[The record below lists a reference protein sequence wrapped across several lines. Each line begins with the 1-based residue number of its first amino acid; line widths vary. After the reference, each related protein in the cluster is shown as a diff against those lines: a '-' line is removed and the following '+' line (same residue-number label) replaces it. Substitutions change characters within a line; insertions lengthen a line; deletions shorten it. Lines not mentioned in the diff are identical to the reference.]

1 MAKIILRE
9 VEMGY
14 SQESLGGKWMANS
27 GTFRK
32 GIKRPGQ
39 GKHGSPR
46 ASLAAREAIA
56 RFVDGNTE
64 RLQGWL
70 DEIAERDGP
79 RAAFQ
84 CVVDLLE
91 FHCPKLARQERT
103 GLGDGPEHIIVSWAD
118 GTTLK

>member
-1 MAKIILRE
+1 
-9 VEMGY
+9 
-14 SQESLGGKWMANS
+14 MANS

-32 GIKRPGQ
+32 GEKRPNQ

-56 RFVDGNTE
+56 RFVDGNTD

-79 RAAFQ
+79 KAAFQ

-91 FHCPKLARQERT
+91 FHCPKLARREHSNAD
-103 GLGDGPEHIIVSWAD
+103 DGPVTMIVKWAD
-118 GTTLK
+118 E

>member
-1 MAKIILRE
+1 
-9 VEMGY
+9 
-14 SQESLGGKWMANS
+14 MANTGS
-27 GTFRK
+27 FRK
-32 GIKRPGQ
+32 GDKRPNQ

-70 DEIAERDGP
+70 DQIAERDGP
-79 RAAFQ
+79 RAAFD

-91 FHCPKLARQERT
+91 FHCPKLARREHV
-103 GLGDGPEHIIVSWAD
+103 GADDGPVALEVSWSNEGGARR
-118 GTTLK
+118 

>member
-1 MAKIILRE
+1 
-9 VEMGY
+9 
-14 SQESLGGKWMANS
+14 MANS
-27 GTFRK
+27 GSFRK
-32 GIKRPGQ
+32 GEKRPGQ

-79 RAAFQ
+79 KAAFQ

-91 FHCPKLARQERT
+91 FHCPKLARQEHAGRDEGPIIVT
-103 GLGDGPEHIIVSWAD
+103 WGDGTV
-118 GTTLK
+118 LKGQ

>member
-1 MAKIILRE
+1 MT
-9 VEMGY
+9 
-14 SQESLGGKWMANS
+14 NS
-27 GTFRK
+27 GSFRK
-32 GIKRPGQ
+32 GEKRPNQ

-79 RAAFQ
+79 KAAFQ

-91 FHCPKLARQERT
+91 FHCPKLARQEY
-103 GLGDGPEHIIVSWAD
+103 LGADDGPVVLEVRWMNESEA
-118 GTTLK
+118 GTR